1 MDHPDTSSNTSSKQV
16 RLLPTLGLVGA
27 LFCSPRGWGT
37 SSGATGSPAGGA
49 RLPHPG
55 YRGADRLGRRALR
68 SVGSGWSAT
77 ALALFATYTAWTFA
91 SLLWSPNRGRRV
103 MYAVETVTGV
113 DYLLKEIL

>member
-1 MDHPDTSSNTSSKQV
+1 MGPGCLILAIVALIAS
-16 RLLPTLGLVGA
+16 VG
-27 LFCSPRGWGT
+27 G
-37 SSGATGSPAGGA
+37 
-49 RLPHPG
+49 
-55 YRGADRLGRRALR
+55 ALR

>member
-49 RLPHPG
+49 RSPHPG
-55 YRGADRLGRRALR
+55 HRGADRLGRRGAPLCGVGVERHRARPLR
-68 SVGSGWSAT
+68 HLHGLDFR
-77 ALALFATYTAWTFA
+77 LALVVA
-91 SLLWSPNRGRRV
+91 
-103 MYAVETVTGV
+103 
-113 DYLLKEIL
+113 